1 MSKPPMTPKD
11 VKAMKTAQ
19 REYDDAVEAVT
30 AALRQG
36 KSKAEIS
43 KAIETLEEKK
53 KASRAFNEKFF
64 ANYPQ
69 P

>member
-11 VKAMKTAQ
+11 VKAMVAAW
-19 REYDDAVEAVT
+19 REYDDAVEALTT
-30 AALRQG
+30 AFRQG
-36 KSKAEIS
+36 KSKTEIT

-53 KASRAFNEKFF
+53 RAYRAFGEKFF